1 MEDGVSPQKQR
12 IMREAAKLFAS
23 KGYDATGISDI
34 LEAVGLGKGAL
45 YHHIGS
51 KEALLY
57 DISRAHV
64 VQMVAVGEEILAR
77 DEPADVK
84 LRELSRQLI
93 RTIATS
99 LPEVTVFFAE
109 HRAVTGDRRKELMQ
123 LRHRFEEIW
132 AAILKQGEH
141 EGIFRPTDEIDVKG
155 VLGTFN
161 YTYVWFKPRGSV
173 SPEQLADRYVELLLG
188 GLKPD

>member
-1 MEDGVSPQKQR
+1 
-12 IMREAAKLFAS
+12 MREAAKLFAK

-64 VQMVAVGEEILAR
+64 VKMVAFGEEVLAK

-84 LRELSRQLI
+84 LREISRKLI
-93 RTIATS
+93 RTIAGS

-109 HRAVTGDRRKELMQ
+109 QRAVTGEYRKELMT

-132 AAILKQGEH
+132 AEILKQGER
-141 EGIFRPTDEIDVKG
+141 EGLFRATDAVDVKG
-155 VLGTFN
+155 VLGAFN
-161 YTYVWFKPRGSV
+161 YTYVWFKPRGEV
-173 SPEQLADRYVELLLG
+173 SPEELADRLLDILLLG
-188 GLKPD
+188 LEPR

>member
-1 MEDGVSPQKQR
+1 MSPQKQR
-12 IMREAAKLFAS
+12 IMREAAKLFAA
-23 KGYDATGISDI
+23 KGYDATGIADI

-51 KEALLY
+51 KEELLY

-64 VQMVAVGEEILAR
+64 VQMVAFGEEVLAR
-77 DEPADVK
+77 DEPADEK
-84 LRELSRQLI
+84 LRELSRRLI

-109 HRAVTGDRRKELMQ
+109 HRAVTGERRKELMH

-132 AAILKQGEH
+132 GEILKQGER
-141 EGIFRPTDEIDVKG
+141 EGLFRPTDELDVKG

-161 YTYVWFKPRGSV
+161 YTYVWFKSRGSV
-173 SPEQLADRYVELLLG
+173 TPEQLADRYLELLLG
-188 GLKPD
+188 GLVPR